1 MKPKTLENRIV
12 KRLARAR
19 RNVFLRDDFNDL
31 GDYDQVG
38 RVLRHLV
45 RTGSLVKIGHGLYTK
60 AAPSPFDGTPA
71 PVKGLRALASEALD
85 RLGIETAPTRLEQAY
100 QAGQTTQVPAG
111 RAIAITKRVR
121 RRIGYNGTFL
131 SFERA

>member
-1 MKPKTLENRIV
+1 MKPKTLENRV
-12 KRLARAR
+12 LQRLARKGGD
-19 RNVFLRDDFNDL
+19 VFLRDDFNDL
-31 GDYDQVG
+31 GGYDQIG
-38 RVLRHLV
+38 RVLRQLV
-45 RTGSLVKIGHGLYTK
+45 RTGQLVKIGHGLYTR

-71 PVKGLRALASEALD
+71 PVKGLRVLAAEALD

-100 QAGQTTQVPAG
+100 HAGQTTQVPAG
-111 RAIAITKRVR
+111 RVIAVTKRVR